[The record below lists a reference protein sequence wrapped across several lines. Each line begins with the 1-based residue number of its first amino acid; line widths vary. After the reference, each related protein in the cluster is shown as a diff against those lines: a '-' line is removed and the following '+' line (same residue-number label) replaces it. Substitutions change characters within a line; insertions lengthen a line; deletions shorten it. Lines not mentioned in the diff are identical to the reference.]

1 MAPCRRVIVI
11 RANRRT
17 SFASYMRRGSTS
29 LAAFACRLR
38 VRIDLL
44 RLPAPSPRRAHGSSR
59 STAMREDERPLTIP
73 VLIALHFRLR
83 LCYSDPKCRPS
94 AALGPRYC
102 LLDEPDLGWA
112 CEARGLGTRAR
123 AGAARAFGRARHL
136 ALRAGFREGV
146 WATPQC
152 VLRCAAL
159 HADAALRCMS
169 PTSVGMRS
177 TVALC
182 V

>member
-1 MAPCRRVIVI
+1 
-11 RANRRT
+11 
-17 SFASYMRRGSTS
+17 MRIGVYLSPPICGAVVHRWQLS
-29 LAAFACRLR
+29 LAACAYESICFDFPLPRHDELTAL
-38 VRIDLL
+38 VDLL
-44 RLPAPSPRRAHGSSR
+44 RCGRTSDLSRFPFSSR
-59 STAMREDERPLTIP
+59 FISGYACATAIQKR
-73 VLIALHFRLR
+73 
-83 LCYSDPKCRPS
+83 RPS
-94 AALGPRYC
+94 AALGPRCC
-102 LLDEPDLGWA
+102 LLDEPDLRWA